1 MTKINWTQVAVFGG
15 VALLVFLIGTS
26 VLSFFGQGYGYG
38 GWGSGGMMGP
48 GMMSGRGPGGMMG
61 GYGSGLFGW
70 LFMLPMCLFPLG
82 LLVLLVVGIVWLV
95 RAVSSAQPAAPV
107 TKVCPECHSAVQAG
121 WKACPHC
128 GATLVESARE

>member
-1 MTKINWTQVAVFGG
+1 MTKINWMPIAVFGG
-15 VALLVFLIGTS
+15 VVLLVFLIGTS
-26 VLSFFGQGYGYG
+26 LLSFFGQGYGYG
-38 GWGSGGMMGP
+38 GWGPGGMMAP
-48 GMMSGRGPGGMMG
+48 GMMG

-107 TKVCPECHSAVQAG
+107 TKVCPECHSAVQPG

-128 GATLVESARE
+128 GATLESARE